1 MARHIDLK
9 EAVEVVKNHSIACV
23 KSTKMSAEET
33 IRFNAVFASI
43 IASLRKLPKAD
54 VVEVVRCKD
63 CVDYIPDAELDH
75 EQLPNDLEADGY
87 CDNWLKYTD
96 ETNFCS
102 SGRRTDNDL

>member
-1 MARHIDLK
+1 MAKYIDLK
-9 EAVEVVKNHSIACV
+9 EAVEAVKNHSIACV

-63 CVDYIPDAELDH
+63 CKYWDNCDCYSLGLSI
-75 EQLPNDLEADGY
+75 AD
-87 CDNWLKYTD
+87 D
-96 ETNFCS
+96 FCS
-102 SGRRTDNDL
+102 YGERITDNDL